1 MKHIMLSVIVP
12 IFNGAEFVEDCCR
25 QLANQTLKDME
36 IILVNDGST
45 DGTAAICNRMAEIY
59 SNCIVYHQKNQ
70 GVSVAR
76 NNGIQLA
83 KGDYLGFVDVD
94 DQYDPDMFEL
104 LYKQAVQNDLDVI
117 SMDHLGKPN
126 ELILLTDKQ
135 EILNQFLQSKIQ
147 ISACY
152 KIFRHTLCPGF
163 SFPEGKQ
170 IYEDCMAVYRALKQS
185 KRFGSINVDKYH
197 YIRREGSNSRAARF
211 TMKYLDAIKI
221 IDDICDD
228 ILREY
233 PELEIEC
240 KRRKAVTY
248 LRISK
253 IFYLRGKP
261 REFQD
266 TIGGLRRWLME
277 LSRQEIKTYYGKN
290 DRMRY
295 YLYLYAFPMFMC
307 LVKTIDR
314 Q

>member
-1 MKHIMLSVIVP
+1 MKHIALSVIVP

-25 QLANQTLKDME
+25 QLANQTLTDME
-36 IILVNDGST
+36 FILVNDGST
-45 DGTAAICNRMAEIY
+45 DETGAMCDCMSELY
-59 SNCIVYHQKNQ
+59 PNCQVYHQKNQ

-76 NNGIQLA
+76 NNGIRLA

-94 DQYDPDMFEL
+94 DQFDSDMFEL
-104 LYKQAVQNDLDVI
+104 LYEKAIQNDLDII
-117 SMDHLGKPN
+117 SMDHLGKAN
-126 ELILLTDKQ
+126 ELIILTDKQ
-135 EILNQFLQSKIQ
+135 EMLNQFLQSKIR

-152 KIFRHTLCPGF
+152 KIFRHTLCPEF

-170 IYEDCMAVYRALKQS
+170 IYEDCMAVYMALKQA

-228 ILREY
+228 VLREY
-233 PELEIEC
+233 PELESAC

-266 TIGGLRRWLME
+266 TIDRLKGWLMK
-277 LSRQEIKTYYGKN
+277 LSRQEVKTYYSKY
-290 DRMRY
+290 DRIRY
-295 YLYLYAFPMFMC
+295 YLYLYAYPLFMC
-307 LVKTIDR
+307 LIKTIDR

>member
-170 IYEDCMAVYRALKQS
+170 IYEDCMTVCHLIAVCIIKKTAWL
-185 KRFGSINVDKYH
+185 
-197 YIRREGSNSRAARF
+197 YIGH
-211 TMKYLDAIKI
+211 
-221 IDDICDD
+221 
-228 ILREY
+228 
-233 PELEIEC
+233 
-240 KRRKAVTY
+240 
-248 LRISK
+248 
-253 IFYLRGKP
+253 
-261 REFQD
+261 
-266 TIGGLRRWLME
+266 
-277 LSRQEIKTYYGKN
+277 
-290 DRMRY
+290 
-295 YLYLYAFPMFMC
+295 
-307 LVKTIDR
+307 
-314 Q
+314 